1 MSNCIIVVRS
11 IGIPWDEASLRSE
24 CGKLAGAMKYRQ
36 KALHEDAPQTAN
48 CVTAVNYA
56 VQQAVQISLLPPVWI
71 GNMPRKLRE
80 RGCKVLTVS
89 PDLVETGDLIFVKEK
104 GEKRRLAT
112 HAAIAICAKEFFH
125 CCLFEKTGVVE
136 PPERFFRRY
145 DQADSADNLVN
156 YEDPR
161 SDRLLPSRSRCCCPL
176 QRK

>member
-1 MSNCIIVVRS
+1 
-11 IGIPWDEASLRSE
+11 
-24 CGKLAGAMKYRQ
+24 MKYSR
-36 KALHEDAPQTAN
+36 KALHEDAPQSAN

-56 VQQAVQISLLPPVWI
+56 VQQTVQVSLLPPVWI

-89 PDLVETGDLIFVKEK
+89 PDLVQTGDLIFVKEK

-125 CCLFEKTGVVE
+125 CCLFEKAGVVE

-145 DQADSADNLVN
+145 DQAESADSLVN

-176 QRK
+176 QSE